1 MAEFSRKRKADCFA
15 SDTAE
20 PEAKKGK
27 TLYETTIAAPFRR
40 ARRSLVCMHKVGQPC
55 TGRHCSYASHV
66 QEDAVYL
73 LSYLLAI
80 PSHVVTQTIALASTQ
95 VFQPIWS
102 RANAQ
107 DPAAA
112 PHAST
117 DLAGDATLPSLDP
130 VAAEAAA
137 AAAQTPQKG
146 HLLRAASPLLEEML
160 ESPVT
165 ASKPAPEAAS
175 SSPGRHTLYQD
186 APVSSSSHQQGL
198 PCPLP
203 RAMLPGDGNNATSTG
218 GLAVLGSAAG
228 SDSCRQDVPQ
238 TVDKGTAPQCSMS
251 GNATDPT
258 GVTAAIGSDTCFSL
272 SPAAKLRSHAAEASS
287 KSGSQGNASVAIAN
301 DVAVSGAAARCCSGS
316 GTHTPVASVS
326 LGGLL
331 DSAQAVTGADAAVDP
346 SRGCLEAVGQ
356 DTAEQQVA
364 QQQPGKHL
372 LGNCAS

>member
-1 MAEFSRKRKADCFA
+1 M
-15 SDTAE
+15 
-20 PEAKKGK
+20 
-27 TLYETTIAAPFRR
+27 
-40 ARRSLVCMHKVGQPC
+40 
-55 TGRHCSYASHV
+55 
-66 QEDAVYL
+66 
-73 LSYLLAI
+73 
-80 PSHVVTQTIALASTQ
+80 QTIALASTQ

-117 DLAGDATLPSLDP
+117 DLGDDATLPSLDP
-130 VAAEAAA
+130 VAAEAAP

-175 SSPGRHTLYQD
+175 SSPGRHALYQD
-186 APVSSSSHQQGL
+186 APISSSSSSSSHQQGL
-198 PCPLP
+198 PFPLP
-203 RAMLPGDGNNATSTG
+203 CALLPGDGNNAITTG
-218 GLAVLGSAAG
+218 SLAVLGSTAG
-228 SDSCRQDVPQ
+228 SDRCRQDVPQ
-238 TVDKGTAPQCSMS
+238 TLDKGTAPQCSMS

-258 GVTAAIGSDTCFSL
+258 GVTAALGTNTCLTL
-272 SPAAKLRSHAAEASS
+272 SPAGRLQKHAAEVSS
-287 KSGSQGNASVAIAN
+287 KSGSQGNASAGVRGN
-301 DVAVSGAAARCCSGS
+301 VTDVAVTGAAARCCLDS

-331 DSAQAVTGADAAVDP
+331 DSAQAVTGADAAVHP

-364 QQQPGKHL
+364 QQQPGKHM